1 MIISMRIAILGYGE
15 IGQAVHQLYEKSGN
29 FDVKIKDLNRDDGLE
44 DIDVLNV
51 CIPAIDN
58 FENVVLDAINRT
70 SAKLTII
77 HSTLRVGTTEKI
89 SLRTDSHVVHSPV
102 RGIHPNLLDGILTF
116 VKFIGSSRE
125 SSSIAASNHFESL
138 GVKSKIL
145 SSSRETEIGKLLDT
159 TYYGVCISWHAE
171 MKKMCDAA
179 GANFD
184 EAVSSFNETYNQG
197 YTSLGK
203 SNVVRPVLYPPQGP
217 IGGHCVVPNARILQE
232 SFESEGLNMILK
244 YSKEA

>member
-1 MIISMRIAILGYGE
+1 MRIGILGFGE
-15 IGQAVHQLYEKSGN
+15 IGKAIHQLYSKFEAHQI
-29 FDVKIKDLNRDDGLE
+29 FVKDLNRDDGLD

-58 FENVVLDAINRT
+58 FENVVLDAINLT

-89 SLRTDSHVVHSPV
+89 SLRTESHVVHSPV

-116 VKFIGSSRE
+116 VKFIGSSKE

-171 MKKMCDAA
+171 MKKMCDAV
-179 GANFD
+179 GADFD

-197 YTSLGK
+197 YSSLGK
-203 SNVVRPVLYPPQGP
+203 NNVIRPVLYPPEGP

-244 YSKEA
+244 YSKKTQ